1 MNTPPMNTALVAE
14 SFILSEPADG
24 SAPHLVSIQRDP
36 ERAATLSGTRGAVQL
51 RYHSLQLIP
60 VDLVD
65 DLPGIWKALLDALEG
80 FLAQGHAE
88 VPFPGI
94 DAKIILTG
102 TGNLTK
108 FSAGKVRHLVGA
120 GELGD
125 GILGGAGAYFAFAPN
140 GNEAPLARLGELARL
155 SEKSRANEPHS

>member
-94 DAKIILTG
+94 DAK
-102 TGNLTK
+102 N
-108 FSAGKVRHLVGA
+108 
-120 GELGD
+120 
-125 GILGGAGAYFAFAPN
+125 
-140 GNEAPLARLGELARL
+140 
-155 SEKSRANEPHS
+155 

>member
-1 MNTPPMNTALVAE
+1 M
-14 SFILSEPADG
+14 
-24 SAPHLVSIQRDP
+24 
-36 ERAATLSGTRGAVQL
+36 QL

-80 FLAQGHAE
+80 FLAQGHAD

-94 DAKIILTG
+94 DARIMLTG
-102 TGNLTK
+102 TGNLAK
-108 FSAGKVRHLVGA
+108 FSAGTVRHLVDA

-140 GNEAPLARLGELARL
+140 GNEASLARLGELARL
-155 SEKSRANEPHS
+155 SEKSRVNEPHD